1 MKKMLQKMLALT
13 AVVLLSAGY
22 VNAQTSVHQP
32 GVYATTYEQTL
43 VTHEGESYEIY
54 AAKRG
59 GGSSVPVLA
68 AGGNSGYTVATN
80 TTLAAFDA
88 GWLAFD
94 AINST
99 QTNAVSN
106 VANQFSG
113 ITMGFWQF
121 RNANGMS
128 LKVKGY
134 DEIAFVIADNHAS
147 TANRQFTLTVNGT
160 SASLGSGSNSV
171 GIRTVTL
178 NPEIESTLV
187 LKCGN
192 DNQNHSFYGFSLR
205 VASTSL
211 VQEDPIISSFTIAGV
226 TATIDDEAETI
237 TAELSYGTDL
247 TALTPEIILGGIGDS
262 YTPTGEQD
270 FSAGSINY
278 VVSDES
284 GDVSKTYAVTITAS
298 TTPSSD
304 ATLSDLMVNGI
315 TIDGFSP
322 TTDTYVVSVPN
333 GTTDTGNTY
342 NVTATT
348 NAAEASVEITPTQL
362 TFGNVTIAVTAADG
376 ETTKEYYITFEEAP
390 ETPNFISLYFATG
403 SSTYSFTNAATGELS
418 GDVCS
423 ALANNASPHCLPNG
437 IESGRRTSNI
447 TNFSITL
454 NSTSVQD
461 LILYLRAGGSN
472 PARQLETVS
481 IDDVDVTEAVTI
493 TNNSIST
500 SGYTALTIESL
511 NAEIGSV
518 INFIFSA
525 NVAFNYLD
533 VTPMV
538 SEPGDGTSL
547 ENTVASS
554 RIVFDGQNIFNLE
567 GALLEVFDTTG
578 RVVVRSSNEVI
589 DLSGMQGIFIVKSA
603 KETMKI
609 AVTK

>member
-22 VNAQTSVHQP
+22 ANAQIVPATVLTLPGAEQIDEMGGTVQSYTNKYAVVDGNTLVVNACALYDNRASQTWFGAV
-32 GVYATTYEQTL
+32 
-43 VTHEGESYEIY
+43 
-54 AAKRG
+54 
-59 GGSSVPVLA
+59 
-68 AGGNSGYTVATN
+68 AGGTATSNWTAPAGSVFQGNAYYGPNRIFAVSSSRTVSFRVTN
-80 TTLAAFDA
+80 CESVIALVSTENNGRDITLSAYEVVEGAITDA
-88 GWLAFD
+88 
-94 AINST
+94 SET
-99 QTNAVSN
+99 QTVGGTNAVYQPTLTGLDSSKEYIITVTTNSTSN
-106 VANQFSG
+106 SRF
-113 ITMGFWQF
+113 
-121 RNANGMS
+121 
-128 LKVKGY
+128 Y
-134 DEIAFVIADNHAS
+134 EIAF
-147 TANRQFTLTVNGT
+147 T
-160 SASLGSGSNSV
+160 SPSAAV
-171 GIRTVTL
+171 
-178 NPEIESTLV
+178 
-187 LKCGN
+187 
-192 DNQNHSFYGFSLR
+192 
-205 VASTSL
+205 
-211 VQEDPIISSFTIAGV
+211 DP
-226 TATIDDEAETI
+226 
-237 TAELSYGTDL
+237 
-247 TALTPEIILGGIGDS
+247 
-262 YTPTGEQD
+262 
-270 FSAGSINY
+270 
-278 VVSDES
+278 
-284 GDVSKTYAVTITAS
+284 
-298 TTPSSD
+298 TTD

-423 ALANNASPHCLPNG
+423 AQANNASPHCLPNG

-547 ENTVASS
+547 ENTIASS